1 MVCRNTAGR
10 AGVNHYMPLCACPP
24 LMPTHALALMSGLP
38 QARGKIAAAKVLAPA
53 AALAAL
59 DAAVQAHGGAGVS
72 DDTPLARLW
81 AGVRTLRI
89 ADGPDEVHL
98 GTVAKLALRAPR
110 L

>member
-1 MVCRNTAGR
+1 M
-10 AGVNHYMPLCACPP
+10 
-24 LMPTHALALMSGLP
+24 
-38 QARGKIAAAKVLAPA
+38 LAPA

-72 DDTPLARLW
+72 GDTPLARLW
-81 AGVRTLRI
+81 AGARTLRI

-98 GTVAKLALRAPR
+98 GTIAKLALKDSALKGPK